1 MQSVVSIALEFQVWG
16 ISSWAILSWVSLV
29 IWNCN
34 GFALPHS
41 LIGLKNVCRPP
52 HQSRKPCATWSLA
65 VFFLLGGLLVFALTS
80 YQLLW
85 CLPLV
90 LVTVAI
96 THSLLNSTENMFDF
110 MFWLDFCVS
119 CTVGHSCSRAGQCLV
134 TDSSQ
139 SRKLFPTFWT
149 TDCCTGFAIIFFSFK
164 LKLFH
169 FRQLL

>member
-16 ISSWAILSWVSLV
+16 ISSWAILSWVLLV

-41 LIGLKNVCRPP
+41 LIGLKNVCHPP
-52 HQSRKPCATWSLA
+52 HQSRKPFTTWSLA

-96 THSLLNSTENMFDF
+96 TLVIVYWTQLKNVRFYVLVRFLCFLHSWS
-110 MFWLDFCVS
+110 WLFKSWTVS
-119 CTVGHSCSRAGQCLV
+119 CI
-134 TDSSQ
+134 
-139 SRKLFPTFWT
+139 W
-149 TDCCTGFAIIFFSFK
+149 
-164 LKLFH
+164 
-169 FRQLL
+169 

>member
-41 LIGLKNVCRPP
+41 LIGLKNVCHPP

-96 THSLLNSTENMFDF
+96 TLVIVYWTQLKNVRFYVLVRFLCFLHSWS
-110 MFWLDFCVS
+110 WLFKSWTVS
-119 CTVGHSCSRAGQCLV
+119 CN
-134 TDSSQ
+134 
-139 SRKLFPTFWT
+139 W
-149 TDCCTGFAIIFFSFK
+149 
-164 LKLFH
+164 
-169 FRQLL
+169 

>member
-41 LIGLKNVCRPP
+41 LIGLKNVCHPP
-52 HQSRKPCATWSLA
+52 YQSRKPFATWSLA

-80 YQLLW
+80 HQLLW

-96 THSLLNSTENMFDF
+96 TLVIVYWTQLKNVRFYVLVRFLCFLHSWS
-110 MFWLDFCVS
+110 WLFKSWTVS
-119 CTVGHSCSRAGQCLV
+119 CN
-134 TDSSQ
+134 
-139 SRKLFPTFWT
+139 W
-149 TDCCTGFAIIFFSFK
+149 
-164 LKLFH
+164 
-169 FRQLL
+169 